1 MCALAT
7 GLSFLDRQVLSISI
21 IEIKDELSIN
31 DTDYGLIN
39 TSFLVGFAIM
49 FTLGGI
55 LIDRFG
61 SRRGLALSVALWS
74 AATFYTA
81 LPIA

>member
-1 MCALAT
+1 MCAIAT

-21 IEIKDELSIN
+21 IEIKNELVID

-39 TSFLVGFAIM
+39 TSFLIGYAIM

-61 SRRGLALSVALWS
+61 SR
-74 AATFYTA
+74 
-81 LPIA
+81 